1 MKLSWIIAAIIL
13 ASTGAWAAIQ
23 FSQPKELQL
32 QTSFEFPT
40 HQAIAPF
47 SLTDQHGQAFTNDD
61 LSGKWSLFF
70 IGYTSCPDVC
80 PTTMGKLTAAYPS
93 LSEHADLQVIFLSV
107 DPQRDST
114 DTLLNYANFFNP
126 EFIAVTAEHKQ
137 LYPITRSLGFVY
149 AMVGDGENYQV
160 DHSASFAL
168 VSPQGEKVAIIKPKS
183 DTPGKLPQIKNSA
196 LIHDVNALIEKYGTG

>member
-1 MKLSWIIAAIIL
+1 MKLSWIIAAVML
-13 ASTGAWAAIQ
+13 ASAGALVAMQ
-23 FSQPKELQL
+23 LSQPKTLAL

-40 HQAIAPF
+40 PQAIAPF
-47 SLTDQHGQAFTNDD
+47 LLTDQHGNRFSNDD
-61 LSGKWSLFF
+61 LKGHWSLLF

-93 LSEHADLQVIFLSV
+93 LSEHTDFKVIFMSV
-107 DPQRDST
+107 DPERDST
-114 DTLLNYANFFNP
+114 ANLLNYANFFNP
-126 EFIAVTAEHKQ
+126 EFVAVTGEHKQ

-196 LIHDVNALIEKYGTG
+196 LIHDVNALIDKYGNG

>member
-1 MKLSWIIAAIIL
+1 MKLSWIIAAIVL
-13 ASTGAWAAIQ
+13 ASAGAWVAIQ

-32 QTSFEFPT
+32 QTSFEFPAP
-40 HQAIAPF
+40 QAIAPF
-47 SLTDQHGQAFTNDD
+47 SLTDQHGQAFTNDN
-61 LSGKWSLFF
+61 LTGKWSLFF

-93 LSEHADLQVIFLSV
+93 LSENADLQVIFLSV

-126 EFIAVTAEHKQ
+126 EFVAVTAEHKQ

-149 AMVGDGENYQV
+149 AMVGDGEDYQV

-168 VSPQGEKVAIIKPKS
+168 VSPHGEKVAIIKPKS

-196 LIHDVNALIEKYGTG
+196 LIHDVNALIEKYKNG